1 MPEQF
6 DAYQYLSHVRS
17 RWRLPAVMT
26 GAAILVA
33 LIVSLLMTKQY
44 TARVTLV
51 IEPPAGADARAAT
64 AVSPVW
70 MESLRTYEH
79 FASSDQLFGQAAE
92 KFGLRQASGLPIES
106 LKRKV
111 LEVSI
116 PRNTKVLEIAATLP
130 DPQRAHQ
137 LALFLAERAVQL
149 NRETNR
155 GGDADLIADTKQRL
169 AAAET
174 KLAAAQSAQSR
185 AERGGRSP
193 EALRSELEQ
202 LGTLQEEAQRLALS
216 AGLSAGESAKTR
228 AAQLRARADEIE
240 RQIESRQRLLAARTN
255 EVAGTSAEYESA
267 WTAREEVAKHLRD
280 LEAASGFRS
289 ERLNLLDPGVV
300 PEKPTSPN
308 LPLNLIAAA
317 GLALI
322 ASFLFVT
329 LEFSLRGAKAET
341 MRRTLRV
348 ASKP

>member
-1 MPEQF
+1 MPEPF
-6 DAYQYLSHVRS
+6 DAYQYLSHLRS
-17 RWRLPAVMT
+17 RWRLLAVTT
-26 GAAILVA
+26 GAAMLVA
-33 LIVSLLMTKQY
+33 LIVSLVMTKQY
-44 TARVTLV
+44 TARVMLV
-51 IEPPAGADARAAT
+51 IEPPAGADARSAT

-79 FASSDQLFGQAAE
+79 FASSDQLFGQAVE
-92 KFGLRQASGLPIES
+92 KFGLRQSSGLPIES

-130 DPQRAHQ
+130 EPQRAHQ
-137 LALFLAERAVQL
+137 LALFLAQQAVQL

-174 KLAAAQSAQSR
+174 KLVAAQAAQSRS
-185 AERGGRSP
+185 EKRGPSP
-193 EALRSELEQ
+193 EAVRSELEQ

-216 AGLSAGESAKTR
+216 AGLSATEASQSR
-228 AAQLRARADEIE
+228 AAQLRARAAELE
-240 RQIESRQRLLAARTN
+240 HQIESRQRLLAVRSS
-255 EVAGTSAEYESA
+255 EVEGASAEYESA
-267 WTAREEVAKHLRD
+267 WGAREEVAKHLRD

-308 LPLNLIAAA
+308 LPLNMIAAA

-329 LEFSLRGAKAET
+329 LEFSLQNAKAET
-341 MRRTLRV
+341 MRKTLRV